1 MTVQLYHGDC
11 HDILP
16 TLGLPMSDLTIIT
29 DPPYG
34 TNYNPQRK
42 RVGTQVGR
50 NRSNWSSV
58 SWKRIQN
65 DDRSFDPSHLLDYPR
80 IVLWGANHYAS
91 RLPDSGGWLFWDK
104 DQANGFTGSD
114 GELAWTNILNTV
126 KKFEYMWSG
135 FRRAGEVGEYY
146 HPTQKPVA
154 LMAWCIELA
163 TSEGDIIIDPYMGS
177 GTTGVACV
185 QTYRNFIGIEI
196 DEGYFDIAQTRIKA
210 VQEEMVQAVF
220 AFQ

>member
-1 MTVQLYHGDC
+1 
-11 HDILP
+11 
-16 TLGLPMSDLTIIT
+16 
-29 DPPYG
+29 
-34 TNYNPQRK
+34 
-42 RVGTQVGR
+42 
-50 NRSNWSSV
+50 
-58 SWKRIQN
+58 
-65 DDRSFDPSHLLDYPR
+65 
-80 IVLWGANHYAS
+80 
-91 RLPDSGGWLFWDK
+91 
-104 DQANGFTGSD
+104 
-114 GELAWTNILNTV
+114 
-126 KKFEYMWSG
+126 MWSG